1 MKVFALVG
9 KSGTGKSF
17 HCTDLVREH
26 KIDSII
32 DDGLLIS
39 KNQILAGKSAKH
51 EKTKMASVRCA
62 IFDNEQH
69 ATEIKNALKNKA
81 LESVLIVGTSEN
93 MVKLIAK
100 RLDLPEIGNIFHIED
115 IATPEEIATASFMR
129 NKKGKH
135 IIPAPVVEVKKQF
148 SGYLLNS
155 LRNHLSEKT
164 VIRPSYSYL
173 GSFRISPRVFSD
185 ICHFELSKMPEIV
198 QIHKIQSVPD
208 FNGCIDINVE
218 ISLKYPCDIPKIS
231 REVQKLLSKS
241 IEYSTSIIVK
251 SVNVSIKTL
260 T

>member
-17 HCTDLVREH
+17 HCTDLVRAH
-26 KIDSII
+26 KIEAII

-39 KNQILAGKSAKH
+39 KNRILAGKSAKH

-69 ATEIKNALKNKA
+69 ATELKIAIENKKFN
-81 LESVLIVGTSEN
+81 SVLVIGTSEN
-93 MVKLIAK
+93 MVKLIAN
-100 RLDLPEIGNIFHIED
+100 RLNLPEIKKIFHIED
-115 IATPEEIATASFMR
+115 IATPEEIATASYMR

-148 SGYLLNS
+148 SGYFLNS

-173 GSFRISPRVFSD
+173 GSFRIAPRAISD
-185 ICHFELSKMPEIV
+185 ICRYELSKIPEIV
-198 QIHKIQSVPD
+198 QVHKIQSVPD
-208 FNGCIDINVE
+208 FNGCIDINME
-218 ISLKYPCDIPKIS
+218 ISLRYPCDIPKIS
-231 REVQKLLSKS
+231 RNIQKLVSKS
-241 IEYSTSIIVK
+241 IEYSTSITTK

-260 T
+260 S